1 MSQGTL
7 LPPVVV
13 RLMGDITQLKGTLAE
28 ARREVNGTAGGFKKA
43 GATAYAGLA
52 TMGRSVSLVGI
63 GVAAASTK
71 MAADFQSETMVLH
84 TAAGESLKGLQT
96 VRQGIKDI
104 ASGTGTSW
112 QNLTDGMYQVEKAG
126 YRGAGGLKVLKAA
139 AQGAREEN
147 AQLSTVTNAMTSVM
161 ASYHLSADDSVR
173 VMNALKTAA
182 GEGKMTMEEFSGS
195 LSTVL
200 PIASANKISLEDVT
214 GALASLTQHGT
225 SAREGTQELASTIRS
240 LASPNNVAATTM
252 QRYGL
257 SATDVATKL
266 GSRGLTGTLDLLS
279 KTVLSKMGPAGT
291 TLLSA
296 FNNSKQAA
304 SNANTM
310 IKEMPKGIQG
320 LAKSYNAGSISLAD
334 WRKKLKTLSPDQANL
349 LTQYAT
355 LQNKSKGFNNMLKSG
370 GPAADTY
377 TSAIKKMTGGAIG
390 LNTTL
395 QLTGESSADVKDR
408 VKKVG
413 ESFHNSSKDVEGWKE
428 TSKLLNVQMAQLK
441 QKAEVL
447 AIDIGTKLIPVVSAV
462 IGFFAE
468 HKNAAVALASII
480 GGVLTLSVLA
490 YAAKLTTSAAKSVIS
505 FGKMGVSAVQA
516 GGRVVQGFRSAQV
529 AESAFSGKAGSFGGA
544 LRKTFDAS
552 ARGAKSAFDTVRLKG
567 MYAMDAVRS
576 GAGKMKSGVSSALTT
591 LRLKAMYAWD
601 GVKSGARSAG
611 TAVAN
616 FGRSVGRATA
626 TAGKAAW
633 SGMVSGIKAVGLAMK
648 TAALASWNFTKAT
661 AASAVASL
669 KAAGAWMVQKI
680 QLVAA
685 TIAEKSA
692 AVAQW
697 LLNAAMDANPITL
710 IVIAIVA
717 LVAGLVLA
725 YNKVGWFRAFVDA
738 AFRGIAA
745 VVGWLVGFVKS
756 HWQLLLIILTGP
768 IGLAIVLVIKYWKQI
783 STTVS
788 TAVSWVV
795 GFVKSHW
802 QLLLGLITGP
812 IGLAVALVV
821 KYWGKISDGFS
832 NAYKATVSVGRTLG
846 AWVTALP
853 GRIYGW
859 LSSLGSGL
867 ASTATSA
874 WTRFRTA
881 AATQGTNFLTW
892 VKGLPGRAKSAL
904 GSLGRLL
911 ISPGADMIRGLI
923 SGIKSISVSS
933 VLSGIAHSAVSSF
946 KSALGIHSPSRV
958 FRSLGI
964 YVNEGLVDGLTAST
978 ARVKAATRRIET
990 LLTQTYNKVADLKG
1004 TKGVSN
1010 KWVKSHEATV
1020 KKLEAY
1026 AKKEDKV
1033 LRSLAAKRD
1042 SVASK
1047 LKTAQSKLA
1056 ALQKSWS
1063 DQVKSTADGIKQ
1075 GFSIVTEAP
1084 QEGVA
1089 LTAQD
1094 VVNKM
1099 RDQMAKAVQFSAQL
1113 RALQQKGLS
1122 SDLIAQ
1128 IASAGVDQGGAT
1140 ATALAGASKA
1150 QIAQINSLNTT
1161 TNTAANNAGKA
1172 VADSMYGT
1180 GIRAAQG
1187 LVKGLQSQE
1196 AAIAKQMAK
1205 IAKQMQATIKKELGI
1220 KSPSRVFAAIGK
1232 WIPRGLAAGVDDGT
1246 SHATSAMDRLA
1257 ASVVGA
1263 GSFTGSGLALTG
1275 ASSRGAAVHHT
1286 TVNVNVAG
1294 HVLTEKKLRD
1304 VVEKQMLRLGAR
1316 NSATYEPYK
1325 R

>member
-28 ARREVNGTAGGFKKA
+28 ARTQVNSTAGGMKKA

-52 TMGRSVSLVGI
+52 TMGRSVSLIGV

-71 MAADFQSETMVLH
+71 MAADFESETMVLH
-84 TAAGESLKGLQT
+84 TAAGESLKGLST

-147 AQLSTVTNAMTSVM
+147 ARLDTVTNAMTSVM

-240 LASPNNVAATTM
+240 LASPNNVAAQTM

-257 SATDVATKL
+257 SATDVSTQL
-266 GSRGLTGTLDLLS
+266 GKRGLTGTLNLLS
-279 KTVLSKMGPAGT
+279 NTVLSKMGPAGT
-291 TLLSA
+291 TLLSS
-296 FNNSKQAA
+296 FNDSKQAA
-304 SNANTM
+304 FNLKKMLTL
-310 IKEMPKGIQG
+310 MPPDVRNLSKQM
-320 LAKSYNAGSISLAD
+320 ASGSISSTQFGKAIG
-334 WRKKLKTLSPDQANL
+334 KLPASQQVLGSQFRTLYKQSH
-349 LTQYAT
+349 
-355 LQNKSKGFNNMLKSG
+355 GFSDALKRG

-377 TSAIKKMTGGAIG
+377 SAAIKKMTGGSIG

-395 QLTGESSADVKDR
+395 QLTGESTDAVKER

-447 AIDIGTKLIPVVSAV
+447 AINIGTKLIPVVTSV
-462 IGFFAE
+462 IGFFVK
-468 HKNAAVALASII
+468 HKNVAVALAAVI
-480 GGVLTLSVLA
+480 GGVLALSVVA
-490 YAAKLTTSAAKSVIS
+490 YAAKLATSAAKTVVS
-505 FGKMGVSAVQA
+505 FGKMGVSAVKA

-544 LRKTFDAS
+544 LRKGWDAS
-552 ARGAKSAFDTVRLKG
+552 I
-567 MYAMDAVRS
+567 S
-576 GAGKMKSGVSSALTT
+576 GSKKAISGVKTFATT
-591 LRLKAMYAWD
+591 
-601 GVKSGARSAG
+601 
-611 TAVAN
+611 
-616 FGRSVGRATA
+616 VGRATK
-626 TAGKAAW
+626 AGAASAW
-633 SGMVSGIKAVGLAMK
+633 TGMVNGVKAVGLAMK
-648 TAALASWNFTKAT
+648 TAALASWNFAKAT
-661 AASAVASL
+661 AASTL
-669 KAAGAWMVQKI
+669 AAIRSAAAWAVQKV
-680 QLVAA
+680 QVAA
-685 TIAEKSA
+685 AAIAEKA
-692 AVAQW
+692 AATAQW
-697 LLNAAMDANPITL
+697 LLNVAMDANPIVL
-710 IVIAIVA
+710 IVLAIVA
-717 LVAGLVLA
+717 LVAGLILA
-725 YNKVGWFRAFVDA
+725 YNKIGWFRAFVDG

-745 VVGWLVGFVKS
+745 VIGWVVDFVKS
-756 HWQLLLIILTGP
+756 HWQLLLILLTGP

-788 TAVSWVV
+788 SAVSWVV

-812 IGLAVALVV
+812 IGLAVGLVI
-821 KYWGKISDGFS
+821 KYWGKISAGFS
-832 NAYKATVSVGRTLG
+832 DAYKATVGVGRSLG
-846 AWVTALP
+846 SWVAALP

-859 LSSLGSGL
+859 LASLGSGL
-867 ASTATSA
+867 ANTASSA
-874 WTRFRTA
+874 WSRFASA
-881 AATQGTNFLTW
+881 AAKQGSSFLAW
-892 VKGLPGRAKSAL
+892 VKGLPGRARSAL
-904 GSLGRLL
+904 GRLGGLL
-911 ISPGADMIRGLI
+911 VSAGADMIRGLI
-923 SGIKSISVSS
+923 NGVKSISVSS

-990 LLTQTYNKVADLKG
+990 LLTQTYNRVADLKG

-1020 KKLEAY
+1020 KRLEAY
-1026 AKKEDKV
+1026 AKREDKV
-1033 LRSLAAKRD
+1033 LRGLAAKRD
-1042 SVASK
+1042 SVAAK
-1047 LKTAQSKLA
+1047 LKTAQSNLA

-1075 GFSIVTEAP
+1075 GFSIITDAP

-1089 LTAQD
+1089 LTSQD
-1094 VVNKM
+1094 VINKM

-1122 SDLIAQ
+1122 SDLISQ
-1128 IASAGVDQGGAT
+1128 IAAAGVDQGSAT
-1140 ATALAGASKA
+1140 ATALSGASKA

-1196 AAIAKQMAK
+1196 TAIAKQMAK
-1205 IAKQMQATIKKELGI
+1205 IAKQMAATIKKQLGI
-1220 KSPSRVFAAIGK
+1220 KSPSRVFAAIGQ
-1232 WIPRGLAAGVDDGT
+1232 WIPRGLAAGVDDGAA
-1246 SHATSAMDRLA
+1246 HATNAMGRLA
-1257 ASVVGA
+1257 TSMVGA
-1263 GSFTGSGLALTG
+1263 GSFTGSGMSLTG
-1275 ASSRGAAVHHT
+1275 AGGGSTVVHQT
-1286 TVNVNVAG
+1286 TVHVNVEG

-1316 NSATYEPYK
+1316 NSKTYEPYK

>member
-28 ARREVNGTAGGFKKA
+28 ARTQVNSTAGGMKKA

-52 TMGRSVSLVGI
+52 TMGRSVSLIGL
-63 GVAAASTK
+63 GVAVASTK

-84 TAAGESLKGLQT
+84 TAAGESLKGLST

-126 YRGAGGLKVLKAA
+126 YQGAKGITVLKAA

-147 AQLSTVTNAMTSVM
+147 AKLSTVTNAMTSVM
-161 ASYHLSADDSVR
+161 ASYHLGAEDSVR
-173 VMNALKTAA
+173 VMNGLKTAA

-200 PIASANKISLEDVT
+200 PIASANKVKFEEVA
-214 GALASLTQHGT
+214 GALATLTQHGT
-225 SAREGTQELASTIRS
+225 SAREGTQELASTIRN
-240 LASPNNVAATTM
+240 LASPNNVAAQTM

-257 SATDVATKL
+257 SATDVATKI
-266 GSRGLTGTLDLLS
+266 GKRGLTGTLDLLT
-279 KTVLSKMGPAGT
+279 KTVLGKMGPAGT

-304 SNANTM
+304 ANANTM
-310 IKEMPKGIQG
+310 ISQMPKSIQG
-320 LAKSYNAGSISLAD
+320 LAKSYSSGSISLGT
-334 WRKKLKTLSPDQANL
+334 WRKELKGLSPDQANL
-349 LTQYAT
+349 LQQYAT

-395 QLTGESSADVKDR
+395 QLTGESSDSFKDR

-413 ESFHNSSKDVEGWKE
+413 ESFNHSSKDVEGWKE

-441 QKAEVL
+441 QKIEVV
-447 AIDIGTKLIPVVSAV
+447 AIDIGTKLIPVVTAV

-468 HKNAAVALASII
+468 HKNVAVALAAVI
-480 GGVLTLSVLA
+480 GGVLALSVVA

-505 FGKMGVSAVQA
+505 FGKMGVSAVKA

-529 AESAFSGKAGSFGGA
+529 AGSAFSGKAGSFGGA
-544 LRKTFDAS
+544 LRKGFDAS
-552 ARGAKSAFDTVRLKG
+552 ARGAKSAG
-567 MYAMDAVRS
+567 S
-576 GAGKMKSGVSSALTT
+576 
-591 LRLKAMYAWD
+591 
-601 GVKSGARSAG
+601 
-611 TAVAN
+611 AVAK
-616 FGRSVGRATA
+616 FGRAVGSATA
-626 TAGKAAW
+626 TAGRTAW
-633 SGMVSGIKAVGLAMK
+633 TGMVSGVKAVGMAMK
-648 TAALASWNFTKAT
+648 TAALASWNFAKAT
-661 AASAVASL
+661 AASTL
-669 KAAGAWMVQKI
+669 AAIKSAAAWAVQKV
-680 QLVAA
+680 QVAA
-685 TIAEKSA
+685 AAIAEKA
-692 AVAQW
+692 AATAQW
-697 LLNAAMDANPITL
+697 LLNVAMDANPIVL
-710 IVIAIVA
+710 IVLAIVA
-717 LVAGLVLA
+717 LVAGLILA
-725 YNKVGWFRAFVDA
+725 YNKIGWFRAFVDS

-745 VVGWLVGFVKS
+745 VIGWVVGFVKS
-756 HWQLLLIILTGP
+756 HWQLLLILLTGP
-768 IGLAIVLVIKYWKQI
+768 IGLAIVLIIKYWKQI
-783 STTVS
+783 STTIS

-795 GFVKSHW
+795 GFVRSHW

-812 IGLAVALVV
+812 IGLAVGLVI
-821 KYWGKISDGFS
+821 KYWGRISAGFS
-832 NAYKATVSVGRTLG
+832 AAYKATVGVGRSLG
-846 AWVTALP
+846 TWVAGLP

-859 LSSLGSGL
+859 LAGLGSGL
-867 ASTATSA
+867 ARTASSA
-874 WTRFRTA
+874 WGQFASA
-881 AATQGTNFLTW
+881 AAKQGSSFLSW
-892 VKGLPGRAKSAL
+892 VRGLPGRARS
-904 GSLGRLL
+904 SLGKLGGLL
-911 ISPGADMIRGLI
+911 VSAGADMIRGLI
-923 SGIKSISVSS
+923 NGVKSISVSS

-964 YVNEGLVDGLTAST
+964 YVNEGLIDGLTSST

-1004 TKGVSN
+1004 TSGVSN
-1010 KWVKSHEATV
+1010 KWVKSHEATI
-1020 KKLEAY
+1020 KRLEAY

-1033 LRSLAAKRD
+1033 LRGLAAKRD
-1042 SVASK
+1042 SVAAA

-1063 DQVKSTADGIKQ
+1063 DQVKTTADGIKQ
-1075 GFSIVTEAP
+1075 GFSIVTDAP
-1084 QEGVA
+1084 QDGFA
-1089 LTAQD
+1089 LTSQD

-1099 RDQMAKAVQFSAQL
+1099 RDQMAKAVAFSAQL
-1113 RALQQKGLS
+1113 RALQKKGLS
-1122 SDLIAQ
+1122 SDLISQ
-1128 IASAGVDQGGAT
+1128 IASAGVDQGSAT

-1180 GIRAAQG
+1180 GIQAAQG

-1205 IAKQMQATIKKELGI
+1205 IAKQMQATIKKQLGI
-1220 KSPSRVFAAIGK
+1220 KSPSRVFAAIGQ

-1263 GSFTGSGLALTG
+1263 GSFTGNGMSLTG
-1275 ASSRGAAVHHT
+1275 AAGSGTVVHNT
-1286 TVNVNVAG
+1286 TVHVNVEG

-1316 NSATYEPYK
+1316 NSKTYEPYK